1 MLKQL
6 MEVFEIL
13 DRPDASGK
21 KFKEYLDNI
30 GNNNCIVNQV
40 KTEKGSTDF
49 VKTKIIGKNGKTKG
63 GDYPTLGII
72 GRLGGLGARPNAV
85 GFVSDGD
92 GALAA
97 LAVTAKLL
105 KSNILGDVL
114 MGDVIISTHICPDA
128 PVIKHEPVD
137 FMDSPVD
144 MAKMNEMEIDEEM
157 DAILS
162 VDATKGNKV
171 INHNGFAISNTVK
184 EGYILKASDNLLDI
198 MIRVTGK
205 MPKVFPLCQQ
215 DITPYKNN
223 LYHLNSILQPATA
236 TEAPVVGV
244 AVTAKM
250 PVAGCATGV
259 TNLIN
264 VESAGR
270 FMIETVKDFTNKK
283 CSFYEQTEFEKLLDL
298 YGDMKKFQTSGKQ

>member
-1 MLKQL
+1 

>member
-1 MLKQL
+1 
-6 MEVFEIL
+6 
-13 DRPDASGK
+13 
-21 KFKEYLDNI
+21 
-30 GNNNCIVNQV
+30 V

-105 KSNILGDVL
+105 KSNIVGDVL

-144 MAKMNEMEIDEEM
+144 MSTMNDMEIDEEM

-198 MIRVTGK
+198 MIRVTGE

-236 TEAPVVGV
+236 TGVPVVGV
-244 AVTAKM
+244 AVTTKM

-264 VESAGR
+264 VERAGR
-270 FMIETVKDFTNKK
+270 FIIETAKDFTSKRCN
-283 CSFYEQTEFEKLLDL
+283 FYEQTEFEKLLDL
-298 YGDMKKFQTSGKQ
+298 YGDMKKFQTSGK